1 MSDSSEPIRSRED
14 GRRVI
19 DLSRE
24 ELAAYNR
31 EVKRRQRA
39 VAAAHAKNGLLPK
52 PKEAFLITLALSVVD
67 GVQRNPEFCEI
78 VAELVEE
85 HIGREHDPDFA
96 NLLRERCLRLLNGRG
111 TPPPDGPDNDA

>member
-39 VAAAHAKNGLLPK
+39 VAAAHAKNGLLPR
-52 PKEAFLITLALSVVD
+52 PKEAFLLTLALSVVD
-67 GVQRNPEFCEI
+67 GVQRDPSFCEM

-85 HIGREHDPDFA
+85 HIGRDHDPDFA
-96 NLLRERCLRLLNGRG
+96 NLLRERCQRLTSRG
-111 TPPPDGPDNDA
+111 GSATPETSPDDP